1 MKKRF
6 KKIFLFA
13 IVILSIVCIYP
24 IGVNAISGEIS
35 YTDINDVKNLDLLD
49 LSFSNIRFEDYS
61 DTSTMA
67 FGLTGEVV
75 NNSNSSITYSARV
88 SYYDKD
94 YNLITEAGSSNIALA
109 DSNDFNLMFNLD
121 ILGEYSTDDI
131 KYYRLIV
138 DVNDD
143 ELILNSNTPSENS
156 MYASYDYVIDNYD
169 VNIVVNSNNTFDIT
183 ERITAYFNVPKHGIF
198 RTIPLSNK
206 IVRLDGST
214 STNRTQVTNLSVSDE
229 YTTSRES
236 GNYKIQIGSA
246 SRTLTGKQTYTIKY
260 TYNLG
265 KDPVSDYDELYY
277 NIIGNEWD
285 TVIGNVTFNITM
297 PKEFDSSKLG
307 FSSGSVGSID
317 NSNVKY
323 NVNGNII
330 SGNYDGVLNP
340 EESLT
345 VRCELPEGYFVGAN
359 IPVNIKDYLVLLIP
373 VIFLG
378 ISFLLWFKF
387 GRDEKVI
394 ETVEFYPP
402 KEFNSLEVGF
412 LYKGKADNKDV
423 TSLLIYLANKGYIKI
438 SELKDSNPSSNSI
451 NFKIT
456 KLKEY
461 DGDNI
466 NEELFLKGLFSD
478 NRKILNKNEVTI
490 EDLKDNFYVTM
501 SEILYNINNP
511 KNKDLLFEK
520 LLSHNRILVLLMI
533 VISYFIINI
542 YPLVQYDNVVR
553 SIVIIIFSLAF
564 LLIAFYI
571 FVVTSDKFSRFFS
584 LFFVVVGIIPLYSLG
599 LPWISLDKYYFI
611 GYIVC
616 LVCILAMVIIF
627 KYLPKRTS
635 YGNEILGKTIGFK
648 NFLETTEKYKLEA
661 LVGQNPS
668 YFYDVLPYTYVLDIS
683 DKWIKNFE
691 VISMGAPYWYEGYTN
706 FNVDNFMS
714 FTNDAIISAEA
725 AMSSSPSSSS
735 GSSGGGSSGGGSGGG
750 GGSSW

>member
-1 MKKRF
+1 MKNIII
-6 KKIFLFA
+6 KIIL
-13 IVILSIVCIYP
+13 ITVISIVCIYP
-24 IGVNAISGEIS
+24 FNTNA
-35 YTDINDVKNLDLLD
+35 LD
-49 LSFSNIRFEDYS
+49 NYM
-61 DTSTMA
+61 TNT
-67 FGLTGEVV
+67 TGE
-75 NNSNSSITYSARV
+75 NSLYSA
-88 SYYDKD
+88 
-94 YNLITEAGSSNIALA
+94 YN
-109 DSNDFNLMFNLD
+109 
-121 ILGEYSTDDI
+121 
-131 KYYRLIV
+131 
-138 DVNDD
+138 
-143 ELILNSNTPSENS
+143 
-156 MYASYDYVIDNYD
+156 YVIDNYD
-169 VNIVVNSNNTFDIT
+169 VELIVNENNTFDLTEKIT
-183 ERITAYFNVPKHGIF
+183 VYYNVPKHGIL
-198 RTIPLSNK
+198 RNIPLANTIK
-206 IVRLDGST
+206 RLDGT
-214 STNRTQVTNLSVSDE
+214 TTRNRALISNLSVNDE
-229 YTTSRES
+229 YVSSRNN
-236 GNYKIQIGSA
+236 GNYVIKIGSNNN
-246 SRTLTGKQTYTIKY
+246 TFTGKKNYVIKY
-260 TYNLG
+260 TYNIG
-265 KDPVSDYDELYY
+265 EDPLDGVDELYY
-277 NIIGNEWD
+277 NLIGSEWD
-285 TVIGNVTFNITM
+285 TVIKNITFSIIM
-297 PKEFDSSKLG
+297 PKKFDATKLG

-635 YGNEILGKTIGFK
+635 YGNEILGKIIGFK